1 MPALNLPY
9 ILEMAIMAVV
19 FLFSVIIHEVAHG
32 YVALRNGD
40 PTAKIMGRITL
51 NPVPHIDPVG
61 SILLPLLLFLSQ
73 SGILIRLGQA
83 GAGQSP

>member
-1 MPALNLPY
+1 
-9 ILEMAIMAVV
+9 MAVV
-19 FLFSVIIHEVAHG
+19 FIFSVMIHEVAHG

-61 SILLPLLLFLSQ
+61 CILLPGLIFLSTPGFL
-73 SGILIRLGQA
+73 SA
-83 GAGQSP
+83 GPDRCRSTP